1 MQSFEQEFAKIMN
14 RLEELYRRQLVRAE
28 TTKKQFPW
36 EHLLKGELKYWPE
49 KPINPEFHVLEIGPG
64 RGDFLFH
71 LCASDPNKK
80 VVAVELGGKR
90 YHKLVENAAARGIK
104 NLTLVYG
111 DVRLAIMKEL
121 AGVQYDNIYVLFPD
135 PWPRNCHRHRRLLQ
149 KDFLQALLG
158 KLKPGGHFTLATDVQ
173 DYAEWTLNN
182 SMGAAGISNPAG
194 VGVRLQTLPASV
206 PTFFEQKWRAMGRR
220 VWSVQLVKG

>member
-1 MQSFEQEFAKIMN
+1 MN

-49 KPINPEFHVLEIGPG
+49 KPVNPEFNILEIGPG

-71 LCASDPNKK
+71 LCESEPHKK
-80 VVAVELGGKR
+80 IVAVELGGKR

-111 DVRLAIMKEL
+111 DARLAIMKEL
-121 AGVQYDNIYVLFPD
+121 SSFQYDNIYVLFPD

-149 KDFLQALLG
+149 QDFLKALLE
-158 KLKPGGHFTLATDVQ
+158 KLKPGGSFTLATDVQ
-173 DYAEWTLNN
+173 DYAEWVLAN
-182 SMGAAGISNPAG
+182 AAQAQGITHPAG
-194 VGVRLQTLPASV
+194 AGVMLQTLPDLV
-206 PTFFEQKWRAMGRR
+206 PTFFEQKWRAMGRG
-220 VWSVQLVKG
+220 VWYVRLIKG